1 MVLFWHLLTREE
13 DYAFARPAMTR
24 KKIRQLELLAGA
36 PPRKGKAGVAGNFAN
51 RHVREAER
59 ELSGQAE
66 AAYRRLQRL
75 ARERTEEEGCGR
87 DTGTRIFSAVK
98 AASRAAGSMSPN
110 GLLFASSVTRT
121 RPRPSSAV
129 RRHAEAAQVRI
140 ASGIERACGRRGR
153 VSTPRLG
160 VSSRLRWDRAR

>member
-1 MVLFWHLLTREE
+1 LRAFFERVRSRRGPQVAATATARKLVVLFWHLLTREE

-66 AAYRRLQRL
+66 AAYRRLVM

-121 RPRPSSAV
+121 RPRSLT
-129 RRHAEAAQVRI
+129 
-140 ASGIERACGRRGR
+140 ERDQS
-153 VSTPRLG
+153 VEIT
-160 VSSRLRWDRAR
+160 